1 MNKTFFKSQFVKVII
16 LLLLPFIVLS
26 PYIISNINKTIKY
39 YDMQNITYVDVSDE
53 DEYIVKYDIIYNS
66 LYNIYVLKNQPD
78 TVNIEKNKDVAIKD
92 NTPRVY
98 KISKRG
104 YEFIKSHEKCKLA
117 AYHIPGEK
125 HNTIGWGHY
134 LQKPSEKNIKKI
146 SQKRADELFVQD
158 IAWVD
163 KAVTNM
169 LNEVNA
175 SYKWPQGI
183 VDGLGSLVYN
193 CGERG
198 VRTTEFYRRLQNCRF
213 HNGEINAS
221 DIAYTLVVVKK
232 TRCTKPGHYKRRLGE
247 YKMMRENF
255 S

>member
-1 MNKTFFKSQFVKVII
+1 MNKTFLKSQAAKAII
-16 LLLLPFIVLS
+16 PLSLPFIALS
-26 PYIISNINKTIKY
+26 PYIVSNINKTIEY
-39 YDMQNITYVDVSDE
+39 YDMQNITYVDVPDE
-53 DEYIVKYDIIYNS
+53 FEQAY
-66 LYNIYVLKNQPD
+66 D
-78 TVNIEKNKDVAIKD
+78 TVFVMSNKLSNKHIAKTETLKKD
-92 NTPRVY
+92 LGGNYTYKMSPR
-98 KISKRG
+98 G
-104 YEFIKSHEKCKLA
+104 HEFIKSYEKCKLT
-117 AYHIPGEK
+117 AYHIKGEK

-146 SQKRADELFVQD
+146 SQARADELFMED

-163 KAVTNM
+163 KAVTDM

-221 DIAYTLVVVKK
+221 DIAYTLAVVKN
-232 TRCTKPGHYKRRLGE
+232 TRCTKPGHYKRRAGE
-247 YKMMRENF
+247 YAMMSENF

>member
-1 MNKTFFKSQFVKVII
+1 MNKTFYKSQVVKAII
-16 LLLLPFIVLS
+16 PLSLPFITLS
-26 PYIISNINKTIKY
+26 PYIVSNVNKTIEY
-39 YDMQNITYVDVSDE
+39 YDMQNITYVDVPDE
-53 DEYIVKYDIIYNS
+53 FEEAY
-66 LYNIYVLKNQPD
+66 D
-78 TVNIEKNKDVAIKD
+78 TVFVMSNKLSSKHIAKSETLKKELGG
-92 NTPRVY
+92 NYTYKMSPR
-98 KISKRG
+98 G
-104 YEFIKSHEKCKLA
+104 HEFIKSYEKCKLT
-117 AYHIPGEK
+117 AYHIKGEK

-146 SQKRADELFVQD
+146 SQARADELFRED

-163 KAVTNM
+163 KAVTDM

-198 VRTTEFYRRLQNCRF
+198 VRTTEFYRILQNCRF

-221 DIAYTLVVVKK
+221 DIAYTLAVIKN
-232 TRCTKPGHYKRRLGE
+232 TRCTKPGHYKRRAGE
-247 YKMMRENF
+247 YAMMSENF